1 MRNIFLKK
9 IFLALS
15 LIPAA
20 MTAQTSGAEPISVSP
35 KAAGMLSELLSA
47 YNPTDIRNLVIEG
60 LINASDIRWMR
71 QNLDSLRAVD
81 MGRAHIVADYPYFE
95 GQMPDSAFFRA
106 DSRIEKIVMPT
117 DLVSIGNRA
126 FMFTR
131 ISSVVIPRGVVYFGR
146 NVFNSCYWLEDVT
159 ALNPNPVFINWCVF
173 ANTGYRSRD
182 AKLHVP
188 EGSVDAYRNYPQ
200 WQLFTT
206 IVGDAPGVVNSVASV
221 VGGNGHLSIKAVG
234 NMLEIEAGAGASV
247 SIVTADGREVAK
259 TRCDARGKAQLHVD
273 SGLYMVVCGSESV
286 KIKF

>member
-1 MRNIFLKK
+1 MRNHFLKK
-9 IFLALS
+9 VFLAFA
-15 LIPAA
+15 LIPATMA
-20 MTAQTSGAEPISVSP
+20 GQTGGAEPISVSP
-35 KAAGMLSELLSA
+35 EVAGTLSELLSA
-47 YNPTDIRNLVIEG
+47 YKPTDIRNLVIG
-60 LINASDIRWMR
+60 GQINASDIRWMR
-71 QNLDSLRAVD
+71 QNLDSLRTVD
-81 MGRAHIVADYPYFE
+81 MGRAHIVAEHPYFDA
-95 GQMPDSAFFRA
+95 QMPDSAFFRA
-106 DSRIEKIVMPT
+106 DSKVEKIVMPT

-173 ANTGYRSRD
+173 ANTGYRSKE

-206 IVGDAPGVVNSVASV
+206 IVGDAQGVVSSVTSV
-221 VGGNGHLSIKAVG
+221 KGESDRLSAKAVG

-247 SIVTADGREVAK
+247 RIVTTDGREVAK
-259 TRCDARGKAQLHVD
+259 TRCNARGKAQVHVD
-273 SGLYMVVCGSESV
+273 SGLYVVVCAGESLKV
-286 KIKF
+286 KL